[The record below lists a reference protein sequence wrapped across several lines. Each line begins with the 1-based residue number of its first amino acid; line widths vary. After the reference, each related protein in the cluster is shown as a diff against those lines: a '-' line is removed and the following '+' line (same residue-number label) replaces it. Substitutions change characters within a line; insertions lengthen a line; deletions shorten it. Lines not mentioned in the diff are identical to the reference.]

1 MIKSLPIYKI
11 GVLVSIEN
19 SFGVGRKTF
28 GDYIT
33 NTTNSEFLFFLTFMI
48 MLTNAGDN
56 SRRKN

>member
-11 GVLVSIEN
+11 GVLVLIEN
-19 SFGVGRKTF
+19 SFAIGRKTF
-28 GDYIT
+28 GDFIT
-33 NTTNSEFLFFLTFMI
+33 NTTNSEFLFFTFMI

>member
-33 NTTNSEFLFFLTFMI
+33 NTTNSEFCFLTFVI
-48 MLTNAGDN
+48 MLTNAGDK
-56 SRRKN
+56 SRRKK

>member
-11 GVLVSIEN
+11 GLLVSIEN
-19 SFGVGRKTF
+19 TFAVGRKTF

-33 NTTNSEFLFFLTFMI
+33 NTSNSEFLFFTFVI

>member
-19 SFGVGRKTF
+19 SLGVGRKTF

-33 NTTNSEFLFFLTFMI
+33 STTNSEFLFFNVHD
-48 MLTNAGDN
+48 NADQCW
-56 SRRKN
+56 R